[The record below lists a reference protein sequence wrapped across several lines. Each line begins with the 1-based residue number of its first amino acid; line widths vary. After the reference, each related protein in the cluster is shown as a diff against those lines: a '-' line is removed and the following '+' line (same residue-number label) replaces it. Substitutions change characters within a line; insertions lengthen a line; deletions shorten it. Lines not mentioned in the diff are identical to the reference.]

1 MSTVAEWPVQ
11 ENYPGAAE
19 YDHQPV
25 HSEDIGSGE
34 FGYAEVDEAEESGE
48 VEQHEFDETFSGAE
62 TLFEGETFPSGL
74 VLVARPGPSA
84 HGQEHWDP
92 NNTGFPLY
100 DTGPAV
106 RKQKLARNFT
116 VGELVSS
123 GGRPADRA
131 RISPALVR
139 CLQAIRDKVGR
150 PVKISSGYRSWAN
163 NVAVYRARGQQPT
176 LSRHCSGQAA
186 DITIAGLTG
195 LQIAELAIDACGN
208 DIALGVGGNFAH
220 IDVRGRP
227 DTWTYLPGKANAA
240 ALAHVRQYRQNRA
253 APRPGPVPT
262 PTPTPTPTRTPDRA
276 AGVVRRGTFTKC
288 ATGEQPG
295 ARAMANQWQ
304 RSTGRHAGTFNCR
317 ATTFGTPSLHGE
329 GRSIDLTAN
338 AADPGQRAQAEAYIA
353 WLQAN
358 AVELQVAYIIWNRRQ
373 WGWQFRAKGWRP
385 YGGSNPHTDH
395 IHVDLSWE
403 GALTP
408 SPLFAGPVPGLGGNV
423 APAPKPAPKPGPVP
437 KPSGRVP
444 AHVAEFVRKYR
455 PHAKADETRSRIP
468 WLVTL
473 GQAALETG
481 WGAKA
486 CGNNFFGVKA
496 GPSVPAVQRKLCV
509 TTEVHSTPNVRG
521 YPEIISVTPRPD
533 GRYKYVVRDWFRAFD
548 SPVQSFDG
556 HAQTLLKP
564 RYAQAFAHTGDPYA
578 FAREV
583 AAAGY
588 ATEPSYAAK
597 LTSVMR
603 MIEKVP

>member
-1 MSTVAEWPVQ
+1 MSVVAEWPV
-11 ENYPGAAE
+11 
-19 YDHQPV
+19 
-25 HSEDIGSGE
+25 HS
-34 FGYAEVDEAEESGE
+34 EAEESGA
-48 VEQHEFDETFSGAE
+48 VEQHEFDESSAGAE
-62 TLFEGETFPSGL
+62 AAFEAESFPSGL
-74 VLVARPGPSA
+74 VLTARPGPSA
-84 HGQEHWDP
+84 AGQEHWDP
-92 NNTGFPLY
+92 NSTGLPLY
-100 DTGPAV
+100 DTGPQV
-106 RKQKLARNFT
+106 RAKQLAPNFT

-139 CLQAIRDKVGR
+139 CLQAIRDRAGK
-150 PVKISSGYRSWAN
+150 PVRITSGYRSWAS
-163 NVAVYRARGQQPT
+163 NVAVYQARGQKPT

-208 DIALGVGGNFAH
+208 DIALGVGGSFAH

-227 DTWTYLPGKANAA
+227 DTWTYLTGSANAA
-240 ALAHVRQYRQNRA
+240 ALAHVRQYRQNG
-253 APRPGPVPT
+253 PTPKPGPT

-276 AGVVRRGTFTKC
+276 AGIVRRGSFTKC

-295 ARAMANQWQ
+295 ARAMANQWK
-304 RSTGRHAGTFNCR
+304 RLTGRQAGTFNCR

-329 GRSIDLTAN
+329 GRSIDLYAN
-338 AADPGQRAQAEAYIA
+338 AADPAHRAQVDAYLV

-373 WGWQFRAKGWRP
+373 WGWQYRAQGWRP

-403 GALTP
+403 GARSP
-408 SPLFAGPVPGLGGNV
+408 SPLFAGPVPGLGGGS
-423 APAPKPAPKPGPVP
+423 APAPTPKPGPRP
-437 KPSGRVP
+437 GGGVP
-444 AHVAEFVRKYR
+444 AHVVDFVRKYR
-455 PHAKADETRSRIP
+455 PHAQANETRSRIP

-486 CGNNFFGVKA
+486 CGNNFFGIKA
-496 GPSVPAVQRKLCV
+496 GAKVPEAQRKLCT
-509 TTEVHSTPNVRG
+509 TTEVHNTPNVRS

-533 GRYKYVVRDWFRAFD
+533 GRYNYVVRAWFRAYA
-548 SPVQSFDG
+548 SPAQSFDG
-556 HAQTLLKP
+556 HAQVLLQP
-564 RYAQAFAHTGDPYA
+564 RYAKAFAHTADPYA

-588 ATEPSYAAK
+588 ATEPSYAATLTGVMK
-597 LTSVMR
+597 L
-603 MIEKVP
+603 IEKVP

>member
-1 MSTVAEWPVQ
+1 MSVVAEWP
-11 ENYPGAAE
+11 A
-19 YDHQPV
+19 
-25 HSEDIGSGE
+25 HS
-34 FGYAEVDEAEESGE
+34 AAEESGA
-48 VEQHEFDETFSGAE
+48 VEQHEFDESSAGAE
-62 TLFEGETFPSGL
+62 AAFEAESFPSGL
-74 VLVARPGPSA
+74 VLTARPGPSA
-84 HGQEHWDP
+84 AGQEHWDP
-92 NNTGFPLY
+92 NNTGLPLY
-100 DTGPAV
+100 DTGPQV
-106 RKQKLARNFT
+106 RTKKLAPNFT

-139 CLQAIRDKVGR
+139 CLQAIRDRVGK
-150 PVKISSGYRSWAN
+150 PVKITSGYRSWAS
-163 NVAVYRARGQQPT
+163 NVAVYRARGQKPT

-208 DIALGVGGNFAH
+208 DIALGVGGTFAH

-227 DTWTYLPGKANAA
+227 DTWTYLTGSANAA
-240 ALAHVRQYRQNRA
+240 ALAHVRQYRLNRST
-253 APRPGPVPT
+253 PKPGPT

-276 AGVVRRGTFTKC
+276 AGIVRRGSFTKC

-295 ARAMANQWQ
+295 ARAMANQWK
-304 RSTGRHAGTFNCR
+304 RLTGRQAGTFNCR

-329 GRSIDLTAN
+329 GRSIDLYAN
-338 AADPGQRAQAEAYIA
+338 AADPAHRAQVDAYLA

-373 WGWQFRAKGWRP
+373 WGWQYRAQGWRA

-403 GALTP
+403 GARSP
-408 SPLFAGPVPGLGGNV
+408 SPLFAGPVPGLGGGS
-423 APAPKPAPKPGPVP
+423 APAPTPKPGPR
-437 KPSGRVP
+437 PSGRVP
-444 AHVAEFVRKYR
+444 AHVVDFVRKYR
-455 PHAKADETRSRIP
+455 PHAQANETRSRIP

-486 CGNNFFGVKA
+486 CGNNFFGIKA
-496 GPSVPAVQRKLCV
+496 GAKVPEAQRKLCT
-509 TTEVHSTPNVRG
+509 TTEVHSTPNVRS

-533 GRYKYVVRDWFRAFD
+533 GRYNYVVRAWFRAYA
-548 SPVQSFDG
+548 SPAESFDG
-556 HAQTLLKP
+556 HARVLLQP
-564 RYAQAFAHTGDPYA
+564 RYAKAFAHTADPYA

-588 ATEPSYAAK
+588 ATEPSYAATLTGVMK
-597 LTSVMR
+597 L
-603 MIEKVP
+603 IETVP